1 MWVIVTRIGKG
12 VRIMPDLQIILGI
25 TERGDDWDISLGT
38 DPDDALT
45 AEEMWETLCD
55 IVDSY
60 RAGGNQIVIHLKDAG
75 IAEQA
80 HIQLPGH
87 IDEDEAVKILAEIVH
102 EYIKGED

>member
-1 MWVIVTRIGKG
+1 
-12 VRIMPDLQIILGI
+12 MPDIQIVLGI
-25 TERGDDWDISLGT
+25 TENGDDWDISLGT

-80 HIQLPGH
+80 HIQLPG
-87 IDEDEAVKILAEIVH
+87 DMSEGEAVKILTEIVQ
-102 EYIKGED
+102 EYIG